1 MAKKI
6 LVIGDTIIDKTV
18 FTEAIGISLESPTLK
33 TKLLSDEISY
43 GGAAN
48 VAKNI
53 ARLGSECS
61 FITIGEVDIPEVR
74 TVSLPGTSAKKTR
87 IWVHRRDS
95 DYRHLQINEEASGEN
110 KLLLQE
116 IEYILASQDAV
127 VICDY
132 GHGVFDPWKIE
143 KIIQRCNNRDIPIYC
158 SSQISD
164 SYVDY
169 SVFNGADYVVLN
181 SNEFEQQKE
190 AIDSKIIV
198 TQGKAGCS
206 VYYGKKQVY
215 QVPSVSVDAIDT
227 TGAGDCFLAAFCSFG
242 LDEIPA
248 LEFAN
253 KYAAKSTLVKGTG
266 FYEE

>member
-87 IWVHRRDS
+87 IWVHRRAS
-95 DYRHLQINEEASGEN
+95 DYRHLQINDDASGQNE
-110 KLLLQE
+110 LLLQDLLKNSTFKQSP
-116 IEYILASQDAV
+116 IDLALLTISLQNLHLLFQNGFLFFHQT
-127 VICDY
+127 VI
-132 GHGVFDPWKIE
+132 
-143 KIIQRCNNRDIPIYC
+143 
-158 SSQISD
+158 
-164 SYVDY
+164 
-169 SVFNGADYVVLN
+169 
-181 SNEFEQQKE
+181 
-190 AIDSKIIV
+190 
-198 TQGKAGCS
+198 
-206 VYYGKKQVY
+206 
-215 QVPSVSVDAIDT
+215 
-227 TGAGDCFLAAFCSFG
+227 
-242 LDEIPA
+242 
-248 LEFAN
+248 
-253 KYAAKSTLVKGTG
+253 
-266 FYEE
+266 

>member
-6 LVIGDTIIDKTV
+6 LVVGDTIIDKNV

-33 TKLLSDEISY
+33 TKILSKDISY

-61 FITIGEVDIPEVR
+61 FITIGEVDIPGVR
-74 TVSLPGTSAKKTR
+74 TVSLPGTPAKKSR

-95 DYRHLQINEEASGEN
+95 DYKHLQINEEAGGEN
-110 KLLLQE
+110 ETLVRE
-116 IEYILASQDAV
+116 FEDILSSNDAV

-132 GHGVFDPWKIE
+132 GHGIFSANQIR
-143 KIIQRCNNRDIPIYC
+143 KIIETCNAKSIPVYC

-169 SVFNGADYVVLN
+169 SVFNGANYVVLN
-181 SNEFEQQKE
+181 SDEFNQQKE
-190 AIDSKIIV
+190 NITSLAIV
-198 TQGKAGCS
+198 TDGEFGCG
-206 VYYGKKQVY
+206 VWWKNKCILK
-215 QVPSVSVDAIDT
+215 VPAFEVDAVDT
-227 TGAGDCFLAAFCSFG
+227 TGAGDCFLAAFCSSD
-242 LDEIPA
+242 LEEEDA
-248 LEFAN
+248 LKFAN
-253 KYAAKSTLVKGTG
+253 EYAAKSTLVKGTG